1 MHAIKKMI
9 DKLEKE
15 IEKYAE
21 KNELTPQEWDVMHK
35 HSETLKNFACGYKD
49 MTTAQ
54 AMEEY
59 GSDYYDAEDREGT
72 SGRHRMAYPY
82 YYRDNSYGTRNR
94 GDESMMRGNSN
105 GNSYGNSYNNGGR
118 SYSNGDTFQSK
129 ARELMDYATNDDERR
144 MAQNMLSSM
153 QNRY

>member
-35 HSETLKNFACGYKD
+35 HSETFKNFACGYKD
-49 MTTAQ
+49 MTTAKT
-54 AMEEY
+54 MEEY
-59 GSDYYDAEDREGT
+59 GGDYYDEEDREGT
-72 SGRHRMAYPY
+72 SRRYRMAQPN
-82 YYRDNSYGTRNR
+82 YYRDNSYGTRNPN
-94 GDESMMRGNSN
+94 GDSMMRN
-105 GNSYGNSYNNGGR
+105 NSYGNSYNNGGR

-144 MAQNMLSSM
+144 TVQNMLSSM